1 MNQQYYF
8 EPQQEVS
15 YEEPENITPKQ
26 KKRKL
31 KQYDSKDEVTQENGN
46 DSSRWGLMFRA
57 LLDYGKEKC
66 HYNAPINCESV
77 QQDGTVLM
85 LGTWLS
91 TQRQLM
97 RKGKLRPDR
106 QKKLQA
112 LVDMGKLQWVMPSI
126 ASHDDEKW
134 NATFELLK
142 SFGANHGHFH
152 VPCNYECNL
161 PDGRCIKLGKW
172 LCKQRE
178 QKRNGCIRS
187 DREALLQGLVE
198 SNNLKMPC
206 TRPNDEDDWLMMYD
220 FLLCFAEEY
229 KHCFVPFNYEFPLGD
244 GTTVKLGI
252 WLSIQRQLH
261 SRDSLR
267 PDREAEL
274 QKLVDAGM
282 MCWDPPNR
290 GLNDG
295 RKWAHMLDVLLR
307 YGEEQK
313 DYQVPSNYDFHV
325 GDGTVIKLGAW
336 LSQQRH
342 LKKKGRLLPDRE
354 SKLQELVDTGKLRW
368 GRNPTDGD
376 N

>member
-1 MNQQYYF
+1 
-8 EPQQEVS
+8 
-15 YEEPENITPKQ
+15 
-26 KKRKL
+26 
-31 KQYDSKDEVTQENGN
+31 
-46 DSSRWGLMFRA
+46 
-57 LLDYGKEKC
+57 
-66 HYNAPINCESV
+66 
-77 QQDGTVLM
+77 
-85 LGTWLS
+85 
-91 TQRQLM
+91 M

-142 SFGANHGHFH
+142 SFGAKHGHFH